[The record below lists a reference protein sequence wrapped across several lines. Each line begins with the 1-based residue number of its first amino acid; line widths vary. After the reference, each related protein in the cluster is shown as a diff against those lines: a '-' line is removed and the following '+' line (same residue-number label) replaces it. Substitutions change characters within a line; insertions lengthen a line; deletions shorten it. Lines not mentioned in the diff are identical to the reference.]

1 MSTTKKEFNM
11 SNYNNQQQQQQQGN
25 FMFNTARF
33 IDVTNNRQRSNG
45 TTMFLDSS
53 NPGVYYG
60 SYQSGYVRRIV
71 ATQSTQSNLNTGETT
86 QWNNDMSYQIN
97 RRCDTDA
104 GNGITSILLPRSN
117 DRLSRIQEMANKFD
131 RDNEIITHT
140 TNDFSIMIS
149 PRLI

>member
-1 MSTTKKEFNM
+1 MSTTKKEIYMTNFN
-11 SNYNNQQQQQQQGN
+11 NNNHQQQGT
-25 FMFNTARF
+25 FMFNTSRF
-33 IDVTNNRQRSNG
+33 IDVTTSRQRSNG
-45 TTMFLDSS
+45 TTVFLDSN

-86 QWNNDMSYQIN
+86 QWNSDMVYQIN
-97 RRCDTDA
+97 RRCDTDT
-104 GNGITSILLPRSN
+104 GNGITSVLLPRSN
-117 DRLSRIQEMANKFD
+117 DRLARIQEMADKFD

-149 PRLI
+149 PRLR